1 MNNELGLPSE
11 VPERNFEH
19 NPSNWTPIR
28 GVPGGTSGKYIPD
41 GIERFIPKPEPAFF
55 HEISDHRGLQRT
67 FKLVKIFKI
76 YGNS

>member
-1 MNNELGLPSE
+1 MSLVYHMRFQRGT
-11 VPERNFEH
+11 
-19 NPSNWTPIR
+19 SNTIQAIGR
-28 GVPGGTSGKYIPD
+28 GVPGGTSGKYVPD